1 MNMSINV
8 SLLHAGKCLNS
19 FRSEWKKKNH
29 HFQRLSFDSDD
40 KNADLKVKSIQ
51 NPKYAH
57 NK

>member
-1 MNMSINV
+1 MSTNV

-51 NPKYAH
+51 NPKYVH